1 MFMYLDLVEEF
12 ACEMCGLCC
21 RNNWMVTLD
30 ADSYHRNYELF
41 MKTGRNE
48 EFPKIFK
55 RLTDHSGL
63 GEYAYIEKKTS
74 GGCWFL
80 AEDNRCS
87 LQREAGH
94 HHLDQVCQIFPR
106 YPMDTTRGTELTLSF
121 SCPAV
126 IRLASRIEPLNIIR
140 SEKSPIP
147 IIPNNEVVHVYPE
160 QQTACNPLGY
170 YFEIEQHFIDIIQCR
185 SMAVGERLQLINDT
199 ALAIKCVAKDFSLG
213 QHLNNIFRINYEYM
227 DGKGATIQELKLYI
241 PDILLENFFMNFIF
255 KKPFYIYGLQPTIQ
269 LLESIW
275 QRIENARKVVTDKA
289 LDMECTKSI
298 IMEVEFEYSHNRR
311 ALFAK
316 KERHPQIKIKI
327 KDEITVEV

>member
-1 MFMYLDLVEEF
+1 MFIYLDIVDEF
-12 ACEMCGLCC
+12 ACEMCGSCC

-30 ADSYHRNYELF
+30 ADSYQRNYELF

-55 RLTDHSGL
+55 RLTDDSGL

-80 AEDNRCS
+80 AENNRCA

-94 HHLDQVCQIFPR
+94 HHLDHVCQIYPR

-126 IRLASRIEPLNIIR
+126 IRLASRIAPLTIIR
-140 SEKSPIP
+140 SERSPIP
-147 IIPNNEVVHVYPE
+147 IITNSEVVHIYPE
-160 QQTACNPLGY
+160 QQTACNPLRF
-170 YFEIEQHFIDIIQCR
+170 YFEIEQHFIDIMQYRRMLI
-185 SMAVGERLQLINDT
+185 GERLQLINET
-199 ALAIKCVAKDFSLG
+199 ARTINRFTKDCSLG
-213 QHLNNIFRINYEYM
+213 QQLNDLFRVNYEYM
-227 DGKGATIQELKLYI
+227 DEKGLTSQETKVYI

-255 KKPFYIYGLQPTIQ
+255 KKPFYIYGLQCTIQ

-275 QRIENARKVVTDKA
+275 QRIENARKVVADPKF
-289 LDMECTKSI
+289 DMECTKST

-316 KERHPQIKIKI
+316 S
-327 KDEITVEV
+327 KDTLR